1 MVDTAK
7 APDPRRMENLG
18 SRGAAALEPKF
29 VACLSF
35 IERGLLSVTNR
46 SYFCDCMAIP

>member
-7 APDPRRMENLG
+7 APDSRRMENLG

-29 VACLSF
+29 VACLNF
-35 IERGLLSVTNR
+35 TERGFLSVTNC